1 MGRRTV
7 YNRIYTEEIW
17 AKVNEDNKNLLKDYL
32 AYKTTGG
39 RSPQTIYQYEQMIR
53 LFFCWN
59 YLHNKDTF
67 FVDLKKRQLVSFFN
81 YAITEMGWSSN
92 RISTIKSSLSSMSDY
107 IENVLDDEFPDFR
120 NIVVK
125 LETPVKQTVREK
137 TVMSEEQIQDCLD
150 KLVAARRYQAA
161 CYLALAVSCGARKAE
176 LIQFKANWFTDEN
189 IVYGCMWKT
198 PEQIRTKGHG
208 KQGKLLYKF
217 TFIKS
222 FKPYY
227 EMWMK
232 YRKENNIESEWL
244 FIVKNDDDTYRQA
257 SISTADSIC
266 RTISA
271 FMNTDFYS
279 HCCRHR
285 YVTIMKES
293 KLPDDVIIALVG
305 WEAGSGGAMCATYC
319 DLDTADTLGDYFDE
333 NGIKKDIK
341 TGTLNDI

>member
-1 MGRRTV
+1 MQQSYQIRLEVTKLGRRTV
-7 YNRIYTEEIW
+7 YNRIYTGEIW

-150 KLVAARRYQAA
+150 KLVAAKRYQAA

-176 LIQFKANWFTDEN
+176 LIQFKVNWFTDEN

-227 EMWMK
+227 EMW
-232 YRKENNIESEWL
+232 
-244 FIVKNDDDTYRQA
+244 V
-257 SISTADSIC
+257 IS
-266 RTISA
+266 
-271 FMNTDFYS
+271 
-279 HCCRHR
+279 
-285 YVTIMKES
+285 
-293 KLPDDVIIALVG
+293 
-305 WEAGSGGAMCATYC
+305 
-319 DLDTADTLGDYFDE
+319 
-333 NGIKKDIK
+333 
-341 TGTLNDI
+341 